1 MDSELLHILKAKVY
15 EAVFYMKEF
24 QASQISCKEK
34 ISSEDYWDF
43 IFPPN
48 RSQEVLGVDSG
59 DMCMQEMDFD
69 FYAAYVNRLDLEPLT
84 LERYWYNSIPDCYS
98 LLDMEALEDAGITA
112 VQNYP
117 TLKLLGEN
125 VMIGFV
131 DTGINYSNPI
141 FFDSEGKTRIVGIWD
156 QTIQTGTP
164 PEGLEYGSAY
174 TEEEINRALRA
185 ENPLDIVPSEDLHG
199 HGTFLASVAA
209 GGADLEQQFLGAAPA
224 ASIAVV
230 KLKEAKKYLKD
241 FYAIREDALCYQEND
256 IMLGLKYLNHLA
268 QQRKMP
274 LVICIALGTNFG
286 GHNGT
291 TPLSLIL
298 DFYSRVLNRSVVIGT
313 GNEAAKRHH
322 YYHRFADRNSTSS
335 AEIRVGNGVTGF
347 VTELWSALPNV
358 VTLSITSPSGE
369 RTRQVSLRQGYRYHF
384 VFTFER
390 TEVDVEYR
398 LFLENNDSQL
408 IFMRFH
414 NPAPGIWRINVEP
427 IQMSEGEYH
436 MWLPM
441 EEFLS
446 GEVYFLEANPDN
458 TLTEPGTSRH
468 AMTVAYY
475 NSDDN
480 AVDINSG
487 RGYTRDGII
496 KPDFAAPGVNITG
509 AGIQKNF
516 VTRSSSS
523 AATGITAG
531 AVALLLEWI
540 MQQPGARGVSASQ
553 IRTIIVLGA
562 NRQPQAEY
570 PNEEWGYGTMDL
582 YRSLDT
588 LRQL

>member
-1 MDSELLHILKAKVY
+1 
-15 EAVFYMKEF
+15 MKEF

-69 FYAAYVNRLDLEPLT
+69 FYVAYVNRLDLEPLT

>member
-1 MDSELLHILKAKVY
+1 
-15 EAVFYMKEF
+15 MKEF

-384 VFTFER
+384 IFTFER